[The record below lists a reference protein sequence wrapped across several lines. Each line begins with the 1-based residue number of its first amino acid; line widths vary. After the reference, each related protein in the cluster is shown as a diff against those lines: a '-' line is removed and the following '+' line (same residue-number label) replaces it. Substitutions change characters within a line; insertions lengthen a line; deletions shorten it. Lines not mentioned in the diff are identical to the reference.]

1 MNHYLTFLQLKQTL
15 VSKHKNISPD
25 LKCEKLL
32 QQIAIRF
39 FQESALTVTQA
50 MALES
55 IASPATLHRKIS
67 ELIEAGWIKIAFFGA
82 NKRTKYL
89 VPTAQMN
96 HHYRNLS
103 KIMFKA

>member
-1 MNHYLTFLQLKQTL
+1 MNHYIKFLQLKQTL
-15 VSKHKNISPD
+15 DSKQKHISPD

-32 QQIAIRF
+32 KQVAIRF
-39 FQESALTVTQA
+39 IQQDALTVTQA

-67 ELIEAGWIKIAFFGA
+67 ELIKTGWIKIVFVGV

-89 VPTAQMN
+89 VPTTQMN
-96 HHYRNLS
+96 HYYQNLS
-103 KIMFKA
+103 KIMIKA